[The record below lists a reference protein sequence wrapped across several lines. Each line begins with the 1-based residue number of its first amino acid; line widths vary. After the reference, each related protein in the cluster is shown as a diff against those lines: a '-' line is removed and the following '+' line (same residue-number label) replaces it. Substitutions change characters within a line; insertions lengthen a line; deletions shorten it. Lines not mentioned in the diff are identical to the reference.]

1 LLKCRGQID
10 RHIYED
16 DNGLQQGVSQPAGG
30 EASMINILIIIACVS
45 GALLFLFLVTRT
57 STVPSRKQ
65 SNDFTGAVVAVI
77 GTTYAVILAF
87 TLAGVWN
94 MFQQAQANE
103 EQEANSL
110 VNVFRIAS
118 QLQDPNA
125 RAIQDLCARYAEN
138 AVDREWPAM
147 LNREMP
153 PEGGEMIDQFWTLA
167 GQAQAHAQPD
177 AIAAYQ
183 LMEELRGLTQYRRIR
198 ATQNRETLPFILWAV
213 LITGGII
220 TVVSSCF
227 FGVDNFRIHVLQVFM
242 LSFLISLVLVAI
254 ANVDRPYQGP
264 VRVAPEGFRNA
275 IRTLHQ
281 RSSP

>member
-1 LLKCRGQID
+1 MTNIFIILAS
-10 RHIYED
+10 
-16 DNGLQQGVSQPAGG
+16 VS
-30 EASMINILIIIACVS
+30 ASV
-45 GALLFLFLVTRT
+45 LFLFLVTRT
-57 STVPSRKQ
+57 STVPSRKE

-94 MFQQAQANE
+94 MFQQAQNNE
-103 EQEANSL
+103 EAEANSL

-118 QLQDPNA
+118 QLQDANA
-125 RAIQDLCARYAEN
+125 RPIQQLCARYAEN
-138 AVDREWPAM
+138 AVNREWPAM
-147 LNREMP
+147 LKREMP
-153 PEGGEMIDQFWTLA
+153 PQGGEMIDEFWTLA

-198 ATQNRETLPFILWAV
+198 ATQNRETLPYILWAV

-220 TVVSSCF
+220 TVVSACF
-227 FGVDNFRIHVLQVFM
+227 FGVANFRIHLLQVFM

-254 ANVDRPYQGP
+254 ANIDRPYQGP

-275 IRTLHQ
+275 IRTLDRQ
-281 RSSP
+281 PGP